1 MTPPNDFRHSF
12 TWADYQHDR
21 ALAALADRLAAQHTG
36 GWCDRCGRWVE
47 DAKIDDGCGCGG
59 TVNITG
65 GGDE

>member
-1 MTPPNDFRHSF
+1 MTRENFRHSF
-12 TWADYQHDR
+12 TWGDHAHDR
-21 ALAALADRLAAQHTG
+21 AQDARADLLETIHTG
-36 GWCDRCGRWVE
+36 GWCGSCGRWVE